1 MTYSEIIQHNCE
13 MVTPAWWPKYAYHF
27 TDVTNAVSIL
37 SSGYLYSRN
46 VAGMRGVMKNENASR
61 QVIDMTNVETTS
73 FVRFY
78 FRPLTPTQYYNE
90 GYKHIQIRYSGDSG
104 ANIPVPIFFL
114 FDLER
119 LLNMKE
125 TTFSAQ
131 GQAGHGSP
139 TFRGVE
145 SFAKLPFDK
154 IYSTGPSDK
163 ETRSYRHAE
172 ILCPDTFMIE
182 KALRWILCRNVFDQ
196 LTLLNMLKEKDELA
210 YYHYKGIIRVVKNN
224 TYYRNGFFVEQV
236 LFNDGVLSFTF
247 SNGQAK
253 REYAHRYI
261 TDDKTLQLLTIDF
274 MFEWSNTKKVIARRM
289 QTIQVDYMDATP
301 IKFRVPSFT
310 GTMKLRVTVS
320 IDNTIICV
328 TEQSLAD
335 SEII

>member
-46 VAGMRGVMKNENASR
+46 VAGVRGVMKNENASR

-78 FRPLTPTQYYNE
+78 FRPLTPTQYFNE
-90 GYKHIQIRYSGDSG
+90 GYKHIRIRYSGDSG
-104 ANIPVPIFFL
+104 ANIPVPVFLL
-114 FDLER
+114 FDLEK
-119 LLNMKE
+119 LLSMKE

-145 SFAKLPFDK
+145 NFAKLPFYK
-154 IYSTGPSDK
+154 IYGDGPSDK

-172 ILCPDTFMIE
+172 ILYPNTFMT
-182 KALRWILCRNVFDQ
+182 KNALRWILCRNVYDQ
-196 LTLLNMLKEKDELA
+196 LTLLNMLKEKDGSA
-210 YYHYKGIIRVVKNN
+210 YYRYKGIIRVVKNN
-224 TYYRNGFFVEQV
+224 AYYRNGFFVEQV

-247 SNGQAK
+247 NNSQAK
-253 REYAHRYI
+253 RKYANQYI
-261 TDDKTLQLLTIDF
+261 TDNEVLQLLTIDF

-289 QTIQVDYMDATP
+289 QTIQVDYMDTAP
-301 IKFRVPSFT
+301 INFQVPSFVGAT
-310 GTMKLRVTVS
+310 KLRVTVS
-320 IDNTIICV
+320 IDNKIICV
-328 TEQSLAD
+328 TEQPLAD